1 MKFQLMDSQSFIL
14 IPFDEKTSL
23 TLPISISGSIALH
36 DNQIHVRYRINGRTD
51 NIQFPDVSQQASR
64 KNELWN
70 ATCCELFVGISGE
83 PHYWEYNL
91 SPSHDWA
98 VFSFTDYRQN
108 KSDELSIS
116 QLEITTKIDKNNE
129 FELKTILA
137 LPKMLIGHTLD
148 IGVSS
153 VVQDKSGKIHY
164 YALTHP
170 DKQADF
176 HDRNGFN
183 IKLNN
188 E

>member
-1 MKFQLMDSQSFIL
+1 MNSQPFTL
-14 IPFDEKTSL
+14 IPFDEKTSQD
-23 TLPISISGSIALH
+23 LPISITGTIALH
-36 DNQIHVRYRINGRTD
+36 NKQINARYRING
-51 NIQFPDVSQQASR
+51 NIQKIHFPDVAQQPTR
-64 KNELWN
+64 KNGLWN

-83 PHYWEYNL
+83 PNYWEYNL

-98 VFSFTDYRQN
+98 VFSFTGYRQN
-108 KSDELSIS
+108 KTDDLSIS
-116 QLEITTKIDKNNE
+116 KLDITTKIDKNNE

-137 LPKMLIGHTLD
+137 LPEMLMSHTLD

-153 VVQDKSGKIHY
+153 VVQDKSGNIHY

-170 DKQADF
+170 GKQADF

-183 IKLNN
+183 IKLNA